1 MKLSL
6 NLNDLPEVNF
16 IETDVNQI
24 LNDAIAG
31 YEAAYFEQTGKVKKL
46 YPGDPIRIFLYSQAL
61 KEVQLRVMLNDTA
74 KQNLLKYAR
83 GANLKNLG
91 AFFRTDQL
99 EARAAKVL
107 MRFVLSSAR
116 PTDETIPAG
125 TRVSP
130 GNEIY
135 FATKENTVIP
145 AGATFVDV
153 LTECTQPGTIGND
166 FTPGQIN
173 ILVDPL
179 PYNTTV
185 ENIETSGGGVEE
197 ESEENYRNRIHLAP
211 EGFSVAGPEGAYEY
225 FVRQYSPLVADV
237 KVTSPSD
244 GVIDIRVLLQY
255 GQIPDQTFLD
265 GLLEYLSAKNRRP
278 LTDKVQVGAPE
289 IVNYDLDVVYYLN
302 SSDISVEQDLRNRV
316 EAAAD
321 DYIIWQRSKIGRDIN
336 PSEAIAKMI
345 FVGTQDNK
353 QQRGA
358 KRVEIVS
365 PTYMTLND
373 NQVAVANIK
382 TVTFGGFEDE

>member
-1 MKLSL
+1 MKQSL
-6 NLNDLPEVNF
+6 
-16 IETDVNQI
+16 
-24 LNDAIAG
+24 
-31 YEAAYFEQTGKVKKL
+31 
-46 YPGDPIRIFLYSQAL
+46 
-61 KEVQLRVMLNDTA
+61 
-74 KQNLLKYAR
+74 
-83 GANLKNLG
+83 
-91 AFFRTDQL
+91 
-99 EARAAKVL
+99 
-107 MRFVLSSAR
+107 
-116 PTDETIPAG
+116 AG

-179 PYNTTV
+179 PYNATV

-197 ESEENYRNRIHLAP
+197 ESEENYKNRIHLAP
-211 EGFSVAGPEGAYEY
+211 EGFSTAGPEGAYEY

-316 EAAAD
+316 EAATD